1 MSDCLFCKIIE
12 GKIPSKKVFEDD
24 RLFAIEDVNPQ
35 APVHL
40 LIMPRKHVAT
50 LLDLQDGD
58 SGLMGAVFP
67 AASRLARERNIDRSG
82 FRLVVNCGA
91 GAGQSVFHIHFHLLG
106 GRAMLW
112 PPG

>member
-24 RLFAIEDVNPQ
+24 RLFAMEDVNPQ

-40 LIMPRKHVAT
+40 LIMPKKHVAT

-58 SGLMGAVFP
+58 SSLMGAVFP